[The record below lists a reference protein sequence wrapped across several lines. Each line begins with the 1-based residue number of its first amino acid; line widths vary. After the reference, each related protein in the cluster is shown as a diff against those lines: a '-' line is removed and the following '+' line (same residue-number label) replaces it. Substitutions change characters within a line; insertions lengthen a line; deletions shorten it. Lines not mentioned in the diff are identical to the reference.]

1 MTPEERAKVIHERA
15 RLAMMSALAARK
27 RLSFS
32 ELRELLGLTD
42 GNLSV
47 HAAVLEDYGLIRVK
61 KEFVDKK
68 PRTTF
73 AITDKG
79 EREFAR
85 YVEELERMLGQ
96 GK

>member
-15 RLAMMSALAARK
+15 RLAMMSALVAR
-27 RLSFS
+27 RRMSFS

-47 HAAVLEDYGLIRVK
+47 HASVLEEHGLIRVK

-73 AITDKG
+73 ALTDKG
-79 EREFAR
+79 EREFQK
-85 YVEELERMLGQ
+85 YVAELTEML
-96 GK
+96 KPKP